1 MKSWFD
7 NLSVN
12 LKLGLGFCLVL
23 LFTLILSLTGWRS
36 LGTLIEDGKQAGD
49 LARLENGL
57 SKLRIMRMQYLAA
70 NGDETIANQVQGQLE
85 AFAAEQRQLV
95 NRLTHAGERDIA
107 QPLPTIIE
115 EYQVSLNNMRAAFAS
130 RGAALQAM
138 NQQASQ
144 MIEVLAGLQ
153 HQASRNE
160 DAQLMRTIDALETSF
175 LQVRFDSRMLM
186 TEGGSEAEAAFDRA
200 VAAAS
205 SELDELDRL
214 LLGGQQELLSQ
225 AQQILTDYLAQQQR
239 FENGTSQIAQAR
251 QENAVQGT
259 NIMRITEQL
268 RQTQLQRGDAQAAAT
283 RALQITMTV
292 LALLI
297 GGLSA
302 LLITRQI
309 TRPLNET
316 RQALQRIADGD
327 LTHQQAVTRRDE
339 FGELQLGVQ
348 HMADNL
354 RELIGRIHESVTQIA
369 SAAEELSAVTEQ
381 TRVGTN
387 SQKEETDQV
396 ATAMQEMSATVHDVA
411 RNAEQASLAATSANG
426 EAHNGDAV
434 VNEAIS
440 QIERLAE
447 EVTRSTEAMELLKQ
461 ESSKIGTVMDVI
473 RAVADQT
480 NLLALNAAIEAARAG
495 EAGRGFAVV
504 ADEVRSLAQRTQQ
517 STEEIEALV
526 AALHSGT
533 QQVASRLNSSH
544 TLAGSSVELTRTAG
558 AALSS
563 ITESVSNIQSMN
575 QQIAAAAEQQS
586 AVAEEISRSVVN
598 VRDVA
603 EQSATGSDQTAASS
617 IELARLGNELQVL
630 VSRFQV

>member
-12 LKLGLGFCLVL
+12 LKLGMGFGLVL
-23 LFTLILSLTGWRS
+23 LFTLILSVIGWRS
-36 LGTLIEDGKQAGD
+36 LGILIEDGNQAGEV
-49 LARLENGL
+49 ARLENSL

-70 NGDETIANQVQGQLE
+70 NGDETIANQVQDQLD
-85 AFAAEQRQLV
+85 AFGAEQRHLA
-95 NRLTHAGERDIA
+95 NELTHAEDRNTA
-107 QPLPTIIE
+107 QPLPGIIDA
-115 EYQVSLNNMRAAFAS
+115 YQISLNSMRAAFAS
-130 RGAALQAM
+130 RNAALQAM

-144 MIEVLAGLQ
+144 LAEVLATMQ
-153 HQASRNE
+153 NQANRNE
-160 DAQLMRTIDALETSF
+160 DAQLMQAVDAFTTSF
-175 LQVRFDSRMLM
+175 LQVRFDSLILRA
-186 TEGGSEAEAAFDRA
+186 EGGAEAEQAFNLA
-200 VAAAS
+200 VTTATS
-205 SELDELDRL
+205 NLEQLDRL
-214 LLGGQQELLSQ
+214 LLGGQQDLLSR
-225 AQQILTDYLAQQQR
+225 AQQILSDYLAQHQR
-239 FENGTSQIAQAR
+239 YEAGTSQIAQAR
-251 QENAVQGT
+251 QENAVQGAD
-259 NIMRITEQL
+259 IMRITEQL
-268 RQTQLQRGDAQAAAT
+268 RQTQLERGDRQATSA
-283 RALQITMTV
+283 RALQVTMAV

-309 TRPLNET
+309 TGPLRET
-316 RQALQRIADGD
+316 RQTLQRIADGD
-327 LTHQQAVTRRDE
+327 LTHNHAVTRRDE
-339 FGELQLGVQ
+339 FGELQRGVQ
-348 HMADNL
+348 RMADSL

-381 TRVGTN
+381 TRVGIN

-426 EAHNGDAV
+426 EARNGDTV

-526 AALHSGT
+526 AAVHSGT
-533 QQVASRLNSSH
+533 QQVAGRLSSSH
-544 TLAGSSVELTRTAG
+544 TLAGNSVELTRTAG

>member
-7 NLSVN
+7 HLSVN
-12 LKLGLGFCLVL
+12 LKLGLGFGLVL

-36 LGTLIEDGKQAGD
+36 LGILIEDGNQAGD
-49 LARLENGL
+49 LARLENTL

-70 NGDETIANQVQGQLE
+70 NGDKTIAQQVQGQLE
-85 AFAAEQRQLV
+85 AFGTEQRQLV
-95 NRLTHAGERDIA
+95 SQLTHAEDRNTA
-107 QPLPTIIE
+107 QPLPGIIAA
-115 EYQVSLNNMRAAFAS
+115 YQVSLNNMRAAFAS
-130 RGAALQAM
+130 RSAALQAM

-144 MIEVLAGLQ
+144 MVEVLAALEE
-153 HQASRNE
+153 QANRTE
-160 DAQLMRTIDALETSF
+160 DVQLMRAIDAFETSF
-175 LQVRFDSRMLM
+175 LRVRFDSRMVM
-186 TEGGSEAEAAFDRA
+186 TEGGDEAEQALNRA

-205 SELDELDRL
+205 SDLEQLERL
-214 LLGGQQELLSQ
+214 LLGGQQDLLNR
-225 AQQILTDYLAQQQR
+225 AQEILTDYLAEQQR
-239 FENGTSQIAQAR
+239 FEAGTSQIAQAR

-259 NIMRITEQL
+259 DIMRITEHL
-268 RQTQLQRGDAQAAAT
+268 RQAQLERSDSQAATT
-283 RALQITMTV
+283 RTLQITMTV

-309 TRPLNET
+309 TGPLNET
-316 RQALQRIADGD
+316 RQTLQRIADGD
-327 LTHQQAVTRRDE
+327 LTHNHVVTRRDE
-339 FGELQLGVQ
+339 FGELQRGVQ
-348 HMADNL
+348 RMADSL

-381 TRVGTN
+381 TRVGIN

-426 EAHNGDAV
+426 EARNGDAV

-533 QQVASRLNSSH
+533 QQVASRLSSSH

-558 AALSS
+558 AALSN

>member
-12 LKLGLGFCLVL
+12 LKLGMGFGLVL
-23 LFTLILSLTGWRS
+23 LFTLILSVIGWRS
-36 LGTLIEDGKQAGD
+36 LGILIEDGNQASD
-49 LARLENGL
+49 VARLENTL

-70 NGDETIANQVQGQLE
+70 NGDETIANQVQGQLD
-85 AFAAEQRQLV
+85 AFGAEQRHLASK
-95 NRLTHAGERDIA
+95 LPHAEDRNTA
-107 QPLPTIIE
+107 QPLPGIIDA
-115 EYQVSLNNMRAAFAS
+115 YQISLNSMRAAFAS
-130 RGAALQAM
+130 RNAALQAM

-144 MIEVLAGLQ
+144 MAEVLATMQ
-153 HQASRNE
+153 NQANRNE
-160 DAQLMRTIDALETSF
+160 DAQLMQAVDAFTTSF
-175 LQVRFDSRMLM
+175 LQVRFDSLILRA
-186 TEGGSEAEAAFDRA
+186 EGGAEAEQAFNLA
-200 VAAAS
+200 VTTATS
-205 SELDELDRL
+205 NLEQLDRL
-214 LLGGQQELLSQ
+214 LLGGQQDLLSR
-225 AQQILTDYLAQQQR
+225 AQQILSDYLAQHQR
-239 FENGTSQIAQAR
+239 YEAGTSQIAQAR
-251 QENAVQGT
+251 QENAVQGAD
-259 NIMRITEQL
+259 IMRITEQL
-268 RQTQLQRGDAQAAAT
+268 RQTQLERGDRQATSA
-283 RALQITMTV
+283 RALQVTMAV

-309 TRPLNET
+309 TGPLRET
-316 RQALQRIADGD
+316 RQTLQRIADGD
-327 LTHQQAVTRRDE
+327 LTHNHAVTRRDE
-339 FGELQLGVQ
+339 FGELQRGVQ
-348 HMADNL
+348 RMADSL

-381 TRVGTN
+381 TRVGIN

-426 EAHNGDAV
+426 EARNGDMV

-526 AALHSGT
+526 AAVHSGT
-533 QQVASRLNSSH
+533 QQVASRLSSSH
-544 TLAGSSVELTRTAG
+544 TLAGNSVELTRTAG

>member
-12 LKLGLGFCLVL
+12 LKLGMGFGLVL
-23 LFTLILSLTGWRS
+23 LFTLVLSVIGWRS
-36 LGTLIEDGKQAGD
+36 LGILIEDGNQAGD
-49 LARLENGL
+49 VARLENSL

-70 NGDETIANQVQGQLE
+70 NGDETIANQVQGQLD
-85 AFAAEQRQLV
+85 AFGAEQRHLASGLPHTEDR
-95 NRLTHAGERDIA
+95 NTA
-107 QPLPTIIE
+107 QPLPGIIDA
-115 EYQVSLNNMRAAFAS
+115 YQISLNSMRAAFAS
-130 RGAALQAM
+130 RNAALQAM

-144 MIEVLAGLQ
+144 LAEVLATMQ
-153 HQASRNE
+153 NQANRNE
-160 DAQLMRTIDALETSF
+160 DAQLMQAIDAFTTSF
-175 LQVRFDSRMLM
+175 LQVRFDSLIVRA
-186 TEGGSEAEAAFDRA
+186 EGGAEAEQAFNLA
-200 VAAAS
+200 VAAAAS
-205 SELDELDRL
+205 DLEQLDRL
-214 LLGGQQELLSQ
+214 LLGGQQDLLSR
-225 AQQILTDYLAQQQR
+225 AQQILSDYLAQHQR
-239 FENGTSQIAQAR
+239 FEAGTSQIAQAR
-251 QENAVQGT
+251 QENAVQGAD
-259 NIMRITEQL
+259 IMRITEQL
-268 RQTQLQRGDAQAAAT
+268 RQTQLERGDRQATSA
-283 RALQITMTV
+283 RALQVTMAV

-309 TRPLNET
+309 TGPLNET
-316 RQALQRIADGD
+316 RQTLQRIAEGD
-327 LTHQQAVTRRDE
+327 LTHNHTVTRRDE
-339 FGELQLGVQ
+339 FGELQRGVQ
-348 HMADNL
+348 RMADSL

-381 TRVGTN
+381 TRVGIN

-426 EAHNGDAV
+426 EARNGDAV

-526 AALHSGT
+526 AAVHSGT
-533 QQVASRLNSSH
+533 QQVASRLSSSH
-544 TLAGSSVELTRTAG
+544 TLAGNSVELTRTAG

-603 EQSATGSDQTAASS
+603 EQSATGGDQTAASS